1 MISRGF
7 VAQLVGRLTC
17 NRWIH
22 AMREFET
29 FQRLLLFHWARNV
42 TSHYSVLV
50 GSRKEFELYLH
61 KQWSLLSRFHN
72 RSKTDVDVCSNNK
85 LFKQFTLQQEST
97 YSYQESRY
105 QLKIIV
111 MLHVKHLMSDIY
123 LTPHAMYTGINTQPN
138 NWSRSIAWKR
148 KKNCINI
155 RIVWVENVQVISIVR

>member
-1 MISRGF
+1 M
-7 VAQLVGRLTC
+7 AQLVGRLTC

-29 FQRLLLFHWARNV
+29 FQRLLLFHWANL
-42 TSHYSVLV
+42 SPHCSVLV
-50 GSRKEFELYLH
+50 GSRKGVELYLH
-61 KQWSLLSRFHN
+61 KQLSLLSLFHN
-72 RSKTDVDVCSNNK
+72 RSKIDVDVCPNNK

-111 MLHVKHLMSDIY
+111 MLHVKHLMTDIY